1 MKYIIEGQV
10 FFRPEDGTFW
20 MEEKEDEKVILP
32 PIVARLMTLLVDRQG
47 TVLTRDEIMNFVWTV
62 HGLEPSGNSLNQYIS
77 NIRRNFQNVGLGD
90 DVIKTIPRIGF
101 IFNAELSVV
110 KVSESEIAQDVDDPG
125 PQPIEHRKK
134 TNGTKTGYSI
144 FALLIAIMAAT
155 PIMVKT
161 GVNVLNEYRLEI
173 TPVPI
178 GKVNRCEVQTV
189 KMENASRNP
198 KMIPITQ
205 KLFNDSNIHCKNHEK
220 AFLFIQSSVFYNK
233 PSRAFISLCGEE
245 NKTLTSC
252 KNFSFNNWSE

>member
-20 MEEKEDEKVILP
+20 MEEREDEKVILP

-110 KVSESEIAQDVDDPG
+110 KVSESEIAQDVDEPVSV
-125 PQPIEHRKK
+125 IEEFH
-134 TNGTKTGYSI
+134 
-144 FALLIAIMAAT
+144 
-155 PIMVKT
+155 
-161 GVNVLNEYRLEI
+161 
-173 TPVPI
+173 
-178 GKVNRCEVQTV
+178 
-189 KMENASRNP
+189 
-198 KMIPITQ
+198 
-205 KLFNDSNIHCKNHEK
+205 
-220 AFLFIQSSVFYNK
+220 SV
-233 PSRAFISLCGEE
+233 
-245 NKTLTSC
+245 
-252 KNFSFNNWSE
+252 